1 MNALWLVKNGQKWR
15 TIDQKKRISFDT
27 NGIGISPKG
36 SGGGIKKNKNK
47 WKPVNL
53 PWVHFMLFI

>member
-27 NGIGISPKG
+27 NSIGISPKG
-36 SGGGIKKNKNK
+36 SGGGIKKTKTNGNQ
-47 WKPVNL
+47 
-53 PWVHFMLFI
+53 